1 MAIQPIFLFSISRS
15 GSTLAQR
22 VIAAHEGV
30 ATVSEPWILLP
41 YAYSLTRTGVD
52 AEYLHAVMVDAIED
66 FCQELP
72 DGLEDYRR
80 ELHDVALRLYEK
92 AAGPDA
98 RHFVDKSPYYFVAEE
113 IIRLFPEAKFVFLW
127 RNPLSVLASV
137 MATWEHAKWQPT
149 LFRGEFF
156 VGLPRLISAY
166 RNNADRCYSVR
177 FEDLLSGEPRHWESL
192 MDFLEIEFEPDA
204 LHRFSSVRL
213 NGRMGDPTGVSQYS
227 QLSAE
232 PMHKWRAALG
242 NPLRREWSRR
252 YLRYLGDDRLAT
264 IGYDGQAI
272 MRELDALPR
281 TMSSFVP
288 DLGRLIKDVAKEPIR
303 VRTRSKRIGAPNVI
317 RELLRA

>member
-41 YAYSLTRTGVD
+41 FAYSLTRTGVD
-52 AEYLHAVMVDAIED
+52 AEYLHPVMVDAIED

-72 DGLEDYRR
+72 GGSEDYRR
-80 ELHDVALRLYEK
+80 ELHDLALRLYEK
-92 AAGPDA
+92 AAGPGA

-177 FEDLLSGEPRHWESL
+177 FEDLLSGEEHHWESL
-192 MDFLEIEFEPDA
+192 MGFLEIEFEPDA
-204 LHRFSSVRL
+204 LRRFSSVRL

-227 QLSAE
+227 QLSSE

-264 IGYDGQAI
+264 IGYDG
-272 MRELDALPR
+272 
-281 TMSSFVP
+281 
-288 DLGRLIKDVAKEPIR
+288 
-303 VRTRSKRIGAPNVI
+303 
-317 RELLRA
+317 